1 MYKLKQRFCL
11 LVFKKFVENV
21 EIVSIVVGLLIEI
34 LSVQS
39 SRVLNMIQFTEQYIR
54 IPNIK

>member
-21 EIVSIVVGLLIEI
+21 EIVSIVVLIAM
-34 LSVQS
+34 LCVQS